1 MGPPHWSNPRA
12 RHRQSVPGCYTR
24 SEYFFGGGGQLLL
37 QHRSAETSHP
47 WSSDT
52 GGTGRDS
59 HPLLTEVDETRG
71 VTSPVDG
78 APTTDPES
86 SAEPAR
92 PDRGA
97 SVAGRWRWVPLAV
110 AVAFY
115 LAFAVVVLTRP
126 ERMIEPDPYAYRAS
140 IVALGDGDL
149 TLTQE
154 QYDALTERLQQ
165 TALGGG
171 IAQWHQRDDGQW
183 VSEKNPGYP
192 FLVVAFDQA
201 DAIRIGPLFYGALAA
216 VGLWFGGRRWA
227 GRRRP
232 AQRLEWGG
240 TFAVGAYVSCALA
253 MVMAWR
259 STMPTFTDA
268 SLVACGLGLLTW
280 SVLALERS
288 RRVRVLVGASAFLAL
303 GLAFFV
309 RYTNIVV
316 LVVAAVAA
324 LVVCLRR
331 RWGLGPSTLVWWGLA
346 AVGPVLAALLYN
358 SVVFDGPFSTGYQSS
373 SVQFTVSAIGDNLA
387 VMPGRLVQAMPI
399 WLLGAVAIVV
409 LLVAMARSAWA
420 SDHDTTPVD
429 ATAVD
434 AIPSRPGRLESMAW
448 AGGLLVGTWV
458 ALWGLYA
465 AYQWTTTMDG
475 GPSGSVYP
483 TVRFYLPAL
492 GAIALLV
499 AWLLARAPAAF
510 GLVVLVAVFVLGVRE
525 FVDMTNSRWAQ
536 MSFGNGPGGFGIPGD
551 RPGGMPPGDRGQGD
565 RPATGQPPAGAPGT
579 GPGQGE
585 RPSGGPGRAPGD
597 MTGGAPRPG

>member
-1 MGPPHWSNPRA
+1 MTAPIA
-12 RHRQSVPGCYTR
+12 
-24 SEYFFGGGGQLLL
+24 
-37 QHRSAETSHP
+37 
-47 WSSDT
+47 
-52 GGTGRDS
+52 
-59 HPLLTEVDETRG
+59 
-71 VTSPVDG
+71 G

-86 SAEPAR
+86 SADPTP
-92 PDRGA
+92 PDRSNSGP
-97 SVAGRWRWVPLAV
+97 GRWRWLPLAI
-110 AVAFY
+110 AVVFY
-115 LAFAVVVLTRP
+115 MAFAVIVLTRA

-154 QYDALTERLQQ
+154 QYDALSERLQQ

-171 IAQWHQRDDGQW
+171 IAQWYQRDDGQW

-192 FLVVAFDQA
+192 FLMVAFDQA
-201 DAIRIGPLFYGALAA
+201 SAIRIGPLFFGALAA

-232 AQRLEWGG
+232 QQRLEWGG
-240 TFAVGAYVSCALA
+240 TFAVGAYFSCALA

-268 SLVACGLGLLTW
+268 SLVACGLGLLVW

-288 RRVRVLVGASAFLAL
+288 RRVRVLVGTSAFGAL

-316 LVVAAVAA
+316 LVVAGAAA

-331 RWGLGPSTLVWWGLA
+331 RWGLGPVTLLWWGLA
-346 AVGPVLAALLYN
+346 AIGPVLAALLYN
-358 SVVFDGPFSTGYQSS
+358 AVVFDGPFSTGYQSS
-373 SVQFTVSAIGDNLA
+373 SVQFTVSAIGDNLS

-409 LLVAMARSAWA
+409 LLVVVARVALA
-420 SDHDTTPVD
+420 SGNDARPDD
-429 ATAVD
+429 ATAAVETAD
-434 AIPSRPGRLESMAW
+434 DVTAVEATPSRPGRLEPMVW
-448 AGGLLVGTWV
+448 TGGLLVGTWV

-465 AYQWTTTMDG
+465 AYQWTTNMNG

-499 AWLLARAPAAF
+499 AWLLARAPAAI
-510 GLVVLVAVFVLGVRE
+510 GLVVLAAVFALGVRE

-536 MSFGNGPGGFGIPGD
+536 MSFGNGPGGFGMPGD
-551 RPGGMPPGDRGQGD
+551 RPDGMAPGGPAEGD
-565 RPATGQPPAGAPGT
+565 RPATGEPPVGAPGA

-585 RPSGGPGRAPGD
+585 RPSGGPGRAPGG
-597 MTGGAPRPG
+597 MPGGAPRPG

>member
-1 MGPPHWSNPRA
+1 M
-12 RHRQSVPGCYTR
+12 
-24 SEYFFGGGGQLLL
+24 
-37 QHRSAETSHP
+37 
-47 WSSDT
+47 
-52 GGTGRDS
+52 
-59 HPLLTEVDETRG
+59 
-71 VTSPVDG
+71 TSPVAG

-86 SAEPAR
+86 SVDQAPPE
-92 PDRGA
+92 RGA
-97 SVAGRWRWVPLAV
+97 SVAGPWRWVPLAI

-115 LAFAVVVLTRP
+115 VAFAVVVLTRP

-149 TLTQE
+149 TLSQE
-154 QYDALTERLQQ
+154 QYDALSERLQQ
-165 TALGGG
+165 TELGGG

-201 DAIRIGPLFYGALAA
+201 DAIRLGPLFYGALAA

-232 AQRLEWGG
+232 QQRLEWGG
-240 TFAVGAYVSCALA
+240 TFAIGAYFSCALA

-268 SLVACGLGLLTW
+268 SLVACGLGLLVW
-280 SVLALERS
+280 SALALERS
-288 RRVRVLVGASAFLAL
+288 RRVRLLVGAAAFGAL

-316 LVVAAVAA
+316 LLVAGGAA

-331 RWGLGPSTLVWWGLA
+331 RWGLGPMTLVWWGLA
-346 AVGPVLAALLYN
+346 AIGPVLAALVYN
-358 SVVFDGPFSTGYQSS
+358 TVVFDGPFSTGYQSS
-373 SVQFTVSAIGDNLA
+373 SVQFTVSAIGDNLS

-399 WLLGAVAIVV
+399 WLLGTVAVVV
-409 LLVAMARSAWA
+409 LLVVLARAAWA
-420 SDHDTTPVD
+420 TGREATACD
-429 ATAVD
+429 ATALDTTTV
-434 AIPSRPGRLESMAW
+434 AVSAPGVTPSRPGRLEAIAW
-448 AGGLLVGTWV
+448 TGGLLLGTWV

-465 AYQWTTTMDG
+465 AYQWTTTMNG

-499 AWLLARAPAAF
+499 AWLLARAPAAV
-510 GLVVLVAVFVLGVRE
+510 GLVVLVAVFVLGGRE

-536 MSFGNGPGGFGIPGD
+536 MSFGNGPGGFGLPGD
-551 RPGGMPPGDRGQGD
+551 RPDAMPPGDRGQGD
-565 RPATGQPPAGAPGT
+565 RPAPGEPPTGAPGA

-585 RPSGGPGRAPGD
+585 RPSGGPGRTPGG
-597 MTGGAPRPG
+597 MPGGAPRPG

>member
-1 MGPPHWSNPRA
+1 M
-12 RHRQSVPGCYTR
+12 
-24 SEYFFGGGGQLLL
+24 
-37 QHRSAETSHP
+37 
-47 WSSDT
+47 
-52 GGTGRDS
+52 
-59 HPLLTEVDETRG
+59 VDENGDVTWPDAG
-71 VTSPVDG
+71 V
-78 APTTDPES
+78 PTTDEGS
-86 SAEPAR
+86 GADAVRS
-92 PDRGA
+92 DRGA
-97 SVAGRWRWVPLAV
+97 SAHGPWRWIPLAI

-115 LAFAVVVLTRP
+115 VAFAVVVLTRP

-140 IVALGDGDL
+140 IVALGDGDV
-149 TLTQE
+149 TLSQQ
-154 QYDALTERLQQ
+154 QYDALSERLQQ

-232 AQRLEWGG
+232 QQRLEWGG
-240 TFAVGAYVSCALA
+240 TFAVGAYFSCALA

-268 SLVACGLGLLTW
+268 SLVACGLGLLAW

-288 RRVRVLVGASAFLAL
+288 LRARRLVGTAAFLAL

-316 LVVAAVAA
+316 LVVASVAA

-331 RWGLGPSTLVWWGLA
+331 RWGLGPLTLVWWGSA
-346 AVGPVLAALLYN
+346 ALGPVLAALLYN
-358 SVVFDGPFSTGYQSS
+358 AVVFDGPFSTGYRSS
-373 SVQFTVSAIGDNLA
+373 SVQFTASAIGDNLA

-399 WLLGAVAIVV
+399 WLLGAVAVVV
-409 LLVAMARSAWA
+409 LLVALARTAGTSG
-420 SDHDTTPVD
+420 HDTTAVG
-429 ATAVD
+429 ATAGETTAVD
-434 AIPSRPGRLESMAW
+434 PPSSPPGRFESMAW
-448 AGGLLVGTWV
+448 TGGLLVGTWV

-465 AYQWTTTMDG
+465 AYQWTTNMNG

-499 AWLLARAPAAF
+499 AWLLARVPAAI
-510 GLVVLVAVFVLGVRE
+510 GVVALVAVFVLGVRE
-525 FVDMTNSRWAQ
+525 FIDMTDSRWAQ

-551 RPGGMPPGDRGQGD
+551 RPEGMPPGEPGQGD
-565 RPATGQPPAGAPGT
+565 RPAPGQPPTGAPGA

-585 RPSGGPGRAPGD
+585 RPSGVPGRGPGAMPD
-597 MTGGAPRPG
+597 GAPRTG

>member
-1 MGPPHWSNPRA
+1 MTTPVAGAPTSEPDPEPGSDPQSA
-12 RHRQSVPGCYTR
+12 DTAASSDCGASVPG
-24 SEYFFGGGGQLLL
+24 
-37 QHRSAETSHP
+37 P
-47 WSSDT
+47 
-52 GGTGRDS
+52 
-59 HPLLTEVDETRG
+59 
-71 VTSPVDG
+71 
-78 APTTDPES
+78 
-86 SAEPAR
+86 
-92 PDRGA
+92 
-97 SVAGRWRWVPLAV
+97 WRWLP
-110 AVAFY
+110 
-115 LAFAVVVLTRP
+115 LAFAVVLYVAFAVIVLTRP

-140 IVALGDGDL
+140 IVALGDGDI

-154 QYDALTERLQQ
+154 QYDALSERLQQ

-192 FLVVAFDQA
+192 FLMVAFDQA
-201 DAIRIGPLFYGALAA
+201 SAIRIGPLFFGALAA

-240 TFAVGAYVSCALA
+240 TFAVGAYFSCALA

-268 SLVACGLGLLTW
+268 SLVACGLGLLVW

-288 RRVRVLVGASAFLAL
+288 RRVRVLVGASAFGAL

-316 LVVAAVAA
+316 LVVAGAAA

-331 RWGLGPSTLVWWGLA
+331 RWGIGPITLVWWGLA
-346 AVGPVLAALLYN
+346 AIGPVLAALLYN
-358 SVVFDGPFSTGYQSS
+358 ALVFDGPFSTGYQSS
-373 SVQFTVSAIGDNLA
+373 SVQFTVSAIGDNLS

-399 WLLGAVAIVV
+399 WLLGAVAVVV
-409 LLVAMARSAWA
+409 LLVAIVRAAWA
-420 SDHDTTPVD
+420 IGRDATVGD

-434 AIPSRPGRLESMAW
+434 AATVAVSAFEATPARPGRLETMAW
-448 AGGLLVGTWV
+448 TGGVLVGTWV

-465 AYQWTTTMDG
+465 AYQWTTNMNG

-499 AWLLARAPAAF
+499 AWLLARAPAAI
-510 GLVVLVAVFVLGVRE
+510 GALVLVAMFVLGGRE

-536 MSFGNGPGGFGIPGD
+536 MSIGNGPGGFGTPGD
-551 RPGGMPPGDRGQGD
+551 RPNGMVPGGPGQDD
-565 RPATGQPPAGAPGT
+565 RPATGQPPAGAPGPR
-579 GPGQGE
+579 PGQGE
-585 RPSGGPGRAPGD
+585 RPSGAPGGVP
-597 MTGGAPRPG
+597 GGAPRPG